1 MVIFME
7 KNAFYSAID
16 WKTIL
21 IAKYKELLLDEEQVM
36 VLLMCDYCLSDGAK
50 LVTPDLLCLKMT
62 LDFKKVDQLFTD
74 LMIRGLINIVEDSNK
89 KTITSLDNLKKIL
102 ISSFIEEHLKNQKPE
117 LKIDPDSHKNIIGT
131 FENKFGRPL
140 SFIEIET
147 INSWLDEGYEID
159 KINMAL
165 NEAISMKIKN
175 VRYIDKILLEWRQ
188 QEEKEKEG
196 YTTIS
201 DKWRSDIEETRKIA
215 SLNWIE
221 KNENK

>member
-1 MVIFME
+1 
-7 KNAFYSAID
+7 
-16 WKTIL
+16 
-21 IAKYKELLLDEEQVM
+21 
-36 VLLMCDYCLSDGAK
+36 
-50 LVTPDLLCLKMT
+50 
-62 LDFKKVDQLFTD
+62 
-74 LMIRGLINIVEDSNK
+74 
-89 KTITSLDNLKKIL
+89 
-102 ISSFIEEHLKNQKPE
+102 
-117 LKIDPDSHKNIIGT
+117 
-131 FENKFGRPL
+131 
-140 SFIEIET
+140 
-147 INSWLDEGYEID
+147 
-159 KINMAL
+159 MAL

>member
-1 MVIFME
+1 
-7 KNAFYSAID
+7 
-16 WKTIL
+16 
-21 IAKYKELLLDEEQVM
+21 
-36 VLLMCDYCLSDGAK
+36 
-50 LVTPDLLCLKMT
+50 MT

-74 LMIRGLINIVEDSNK
+74 LMIRGLINIVEDGNK

-102 ISSFIEEHLKNQKPE
+102 ISNFIEEHLKNQKPE
-117 LKIDPDSHKNIIGT
+117 LKVDVDSHKNIIST

>member
-1 MVIFME
+1 ME
-7 KNAFYSAID
+7 KSAFYDAVD

-21 IAKYKELLLDEEQVM
+21 IAKYKDLLLDEEQVM
-36 VLLMCDYCLSDGAK
+36 ILLMCDYCLSDGAK

-74 LMIRGLINIVEDSNK
+74 LMIRGLINIVEDQNK
-89 KTITSLDNLKKIL
+89 KTITSLENLKKIL
-102 ISSFIEEHLKNQKPE
+102 ISSFIEENLKNQKVEAKTDPE
-117 LKIDPDSHKNIIGT
+117 NQKNIIST

-147 INSWLDEGYEID
+147 INSWLDEGYELD
-159 KINMAL
+159 KIKMAL

-221 KNENK
+221 KNDDK

>member
-1 MVIFME
+1 ME

-16 WKTIL
+16 WRTIL

-74 LMIRGLINIVEDSNK
+74 LMIRGLINIVEDGNK

-102 ISSFIEEHLKNQKPE
+102 ISNFIEEHLKNQKPE
-117 LKIDPDSHKNIIGT
+117 LKVDVDSHKNIIST